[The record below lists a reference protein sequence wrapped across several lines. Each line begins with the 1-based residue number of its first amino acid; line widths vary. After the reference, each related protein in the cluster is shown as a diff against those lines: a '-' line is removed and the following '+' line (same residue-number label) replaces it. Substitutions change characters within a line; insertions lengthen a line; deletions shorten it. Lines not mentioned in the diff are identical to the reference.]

1 MDNENKNPDAL
12 NKDEELTAVLKRLSE
27 LLDSSV
33 SLEEAIALAKKKD
46 DTKAESDTDAPE
58 TEEKTEDVLVDEEK
72 AEESAEVVADEKVDE
87 KVDEK
92 AEVAAEE
99 AVVSEAEA
107 AENLKAV
114 AEDEASETVE
124 ADAVSEKC
132 NENIEEN
139 IAEEKAFQS
148 PIEQIISRISK
159 AEKESVEKQADSEVA
174 VEEAVTQAVSD
185 VKDEEKAPEASVKRS
200 PFGILELIST
210 LKNTDDSDTFAE
222 ESAEEAV
229 EETDDAFEESVD
241 EAETV
246 EEAPAYEG
254 GERVKASSKI
264 FGDLLACFKGKKIPD
279 ELLASDDIIIEKE
292 EETVEDTESAEDI
305 SSDETLD
312 ECTEDTEEAAE
323 VAEADGEDTG
333 FIPFEHEAPDE
344 KDELFSEIFSEERS
358 ERRNKEKDRKKWQK
372 QAGESNSFVLAIF
385 DWLEVVV
392 LSAAFALILFT
403 FVMRMAVVDG
413 NSMNHT
419 LHDKEVLIISDL
431 MYTPDNGDI
440 IVFSSPNYPEP
451 IVKRVIATEG
461 QVVDID
467 FETWTVTV
475 DGKKVSEE
483 YVNRVPGSMNRS
495 DMEFPLT
502 VPEGKV
508 FVMGDNRNDSL
519 DSRNSRIGF
528 VDERYILGEVKI
540 RLFPIDRFG
549 TVD

>member
-1 MDNENKNPDAL
+1 
-12 NKDEELTAVLKRLSE
+12 
-27 LLDSSV
+27 
-33 SLEEAIALAKKKD
+33 LEEAITLAKKKD
-46 DTKAESDTDAPE
+46 DTKAGSDTDAPE
-58 TEEKTEDVLVDEEK
+58 TEEKTEDVLIAEEK
-72 AEESAEVVADEKVDE
+72 AEEPAEVVADEKVDE

-107 AENLKAV
+107 AEDLKAV

-132 NENIEEN
+132 NEYTEESV
-139 IAEEKAFQS
+139 AEEKAFQS

-159 AEKESVEKQADSEVA
+159 AEKESIEKQADSEVA
-174 VEEAVTQAVSD
+174 VEEAVTEAVSD
-185 VKDEEKAPEASVKRS
+185 VKDEEKAPEASVRKS

-246 EEAPAYEG
+246 EEEAPACEG

-264 FGDLLACFKGKKIPD
+264 FGDLLACFEGKKIPD

-305 SSDETLD
+305 SSDSAVD
-312 ECTEDTEEAAE
+312 DYTEDTEAVAE
-323 VAEADGEDTG
+323 DTEADGGDVG

>member
-1 MDNENKNPDAL
+1 
-12 NKDEELTAVLKRLSE
+12 V
-27 LLDSSV
+27 
-33 SLEEAIALAKKKD
+33 
-46 DTKAESDTDAPE
+46 
-58 TEEKTEDVLVDEEK
+58 
-72 AEESAEVVADEKVDE
+72 
-87 KVDEK
+87 
-92 AEVAAEE
+92 
-99 AVVSEAEA
+99 
-107 AENLKAV
+107 
-114 AEDEASETVE
+114 
-124 ADAVSEKC
+124 
-132 NENIEEN
+132 
-139 IAEEKAFQS
+139 
-148 PIEQIISRISK
+148 
-159 AEKESVEKQADSEVA
+159 
-174 VEEAVTQAVSD
+174 
-185 VKDEEKAPEASVKRS
+185 
-200 PFGILELIST
+200 
-210 LKNTDDSDTFAE
+210 
-222 ESAEEAV
+222 
-229 EETDDAFEESVD
+229 
-241 EAETV
+241 
-246 EEAPAYEG
+246 
-254 GERVKASSKI
+254 
-264 FGDLLACFKGKKIPD
+264 
-279 ELLASDDIIIEKE
+279 
-292 EETVEDTESAEDI
+292 
-305 SSDETLD
+305 
-312 ECTEDTEEAAE
+312 
-323 VAEADGEDTG
+323 G